1 MAKRTYQP
9 KKRRR
14 ARVHG
19 FRSRLRTKSGRNI
32 LKRRMAKS
40 RSRLSPQIPFENF
53 MIAYDNQTLKL
64 RKNTDYKTVW
74 DKGVKEVSNNFIL
87 IYIVNKKDYSRIG
100 ISSVKNYGTAVERNK
115 IVRRVKSILYL
126 YNFIPGKDIV
136 LVAKKKSKSAK
147 YQNLKDEIKALL
159 TKSSLI
165 NKQTD

>member
-1 MAKRTYQP
+1 
-9 KKRRR
+9 
-14 ARVHG
+14 
-19 FRSRLRTKSGRNI
+19 
-32 LKRRMAKS
+32 
-40 RSRLSPQIPFENF
+40 

-64 RKNTDYKTVW
+64 RKNTDYKIVW
-74 DKGVKEVSNNFIL
+74 DKGVRKVSNNFIL

-115 IVRRVKSILYL
+115 IVRRIKSILYL

-136 LVAKKKSKSAK
+136 LVAKKKSKSVE

-165 NKQTD
+165 NK